1 MNPLYIPSPDNGVWY
16 LGPVPIRAYA
26 LCIITGV
33 FAAIWLANRRWVA
46 RGGTSGE
53 IADMAIVVVPAG
65 LVGSRIYHVLTD
77 HELYFGPGRNPID
90 ALKIWEGG
98 LGIWGAII
106 GGALAGMVW
115 GYYKKIN
122 LRCLADAVAP
132 ALLLAQA
139 IGRWG
144 NYFNQE
150 LFGKPTSLPWGL
162 KIDEMHRPFGYE
174 ADKTFHPTFL
184 YESLWNLGVMGL
196 LIWLDKRFKLGHGR
210 VFALYVM
217 GYTLGRAWVENLR
230 IDPIELGDVGGLRF
244 GIWVSIVLFLAALL
258 YFIWASRTFTGREP
272 AYKADHQTSPDQ
284 ATDESS
290 TRDDVEKSQGEKVH
304 DREHD
309 QGNKPQT

>member
-1 MNPLYIPSPDNGVWY
+1 MNPLFIPSPDHGIWY

-65 LVGSRIYHVLTD
+65 LIGSRIYHVFTD
-77 HELYFGPGRNPID
+77 HELYFGEGRNPLD

-106 GGALAGMVW
+106 GGALAGVVW
-115 GYYKKIN
+115 GRYQKIN
-122 LRCLADAVAP
+122 LFALADAAAP

-150 LFGKPTSLPWGL
+150 LFGKPTTLPWGL
-162 KIDEMHRPFGYE
+162 EIDLAHRPIGYE
-174 ADKTFHPTFL
+174 QFATFHPTFL
-184 YESLWNLGVMGL
+184 YESLWNLAVMGL
-196 LIWLDKRFKLGHGR
+196 LIWLDKRFQLGHGR

-230 IDPIELGDVGGLRF
+230 IDPVELENVGGFRF
-244 GIWVSIVLFLAALL
+244 NFWVSIVLFVAAMI
-258 YFIWASRTFTGREP
+258 YYIWATRTSKGREP
-272 AYKADHQTSPDQ
+272 AYQSDHQPIPEQPANDKTGKDQ
-284 ATDESS
+284 
-290 TRDDVEKSQGEKVH
+290 VKKVQGETNH
-304 DREHD
+304 DND
-309 QGNKPQT
+309 NNAQT